1 MDLRKLLLTKNNC
14 YKVGKTITPIGVMW
28 HSTGA
33 NNPNLRRYVN
43 PDDGKLG
50 VNIYNNHW
58 NTAKPGGREVCVHA
72 FIGKDK
78 NGNIATY
85 QTLPFNMR
93 GWHAGGSANDKY
105 IGFEIC
111 EDSLTDKT
119 YFDKVYKEAV
129 EFTAYLCELYNLDP
143 MGKNV
148 IICHADGYKL
158 GIASNHGDIYHWFKK
173 HGKTMEDVRKDVKS
187 ILEKSAAKENE
198 TEAPEE
204 LYRIR
209 KTWEDAKSQIG
220 AYKVLDNAKA
230 QADKFPGYYVFNSKG
245 VAVYP
250 VAAVT
255 KKSVEEIAKEV
266 IAGKWGNG
274 TDRKN
279 RLESAGYSYSEVQV
293 KVNELVKGT
302 TVTNKKTVDEIARE
316 VIKGKWGNGAA
327 RKTALAKAGYDYKA
341 VQKRV
346 NELLK

>member
-14 YKVGKTITPIGVMW
+14 YKAGESMTPTGVMW

-33 NNPNLRRYVN
+33 NNPDLRRYVN

-58 NTAKPGGREVCVHA
+58 NTAKPGGRNVCVHA

-85 QTLPFNMR
+85 QTLPFDMR
-93 GWHAGGSANDKY
+93 GWHAGGSANDSY

-129 EFTAYLCELYNLDP
+129 EFTAYLCELHNFDP

-173 HGKTMEDVRKDVKS
+173 YGKTMDDVRKDVKS
-187 ILEKSAAKENE
+187 IMEKSNTQENK
-198 TEAPEE
+198 TEAPVEM
-204 LYRIR
+204 YRVR
-209 KTWEDAKSQIG
+209 KTWADAKSQLG
-220 AYKVLDNAKA
+220 AFKVLDYAKSL
-230 QADKFPGYYVFNSKG
+230 ADKNPGYYVFNSKG

-250 VAAVT
+250 VAAVA
-255 KKSVEEIAKEV
+255 KKTVEEIAKEV

-279 RLESAGYSYSEVQV
+279 RLESAGYSYSKVQV
-293 KVNELVKGT
+293 KVNELSKGT

-316 VIKGKWGNGAA
+316 VIKGKWGSGAA
-327 RKTALAKAGYDYKA
+327 RKTALTKAGYDYNA